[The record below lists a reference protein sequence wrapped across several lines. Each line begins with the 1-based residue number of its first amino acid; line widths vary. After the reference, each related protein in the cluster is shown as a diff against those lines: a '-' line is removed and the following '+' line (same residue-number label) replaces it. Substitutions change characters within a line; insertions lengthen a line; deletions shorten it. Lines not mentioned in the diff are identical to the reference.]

1 MVLVNK
7 LNFESK
13 LIKMNIV
20 ITGASRGIGYELCK
34 VFAKDLE
41 NNVFAI
47 ARNSEKLSALSAE
60 INQPDRFHF
69 LAFNLHTSDYTKQ
82 LVPEIRTW
90 LGRVD
95 ILINN
100 AGSLLHK
107 SFQEISDEDFDT
119 IFDMN
124 VKSPFKMIRDLLP
137 LFNKLA
143 HIVNISSMG
152 GVQGSVK
159 FPGLSLYSASK
170 GALAILTECLA
181 LEFKDLQLYV
191 NALAIGA
198 VQTEMLAEAFPGY
211 QAPLHPDQMASFI
224 KEFALTGHRYF
235 NGKILPVS
243 LSTP

>member
-1 MVLVNK
+1 
-7 LNFESK
+7 
-13 LIKMNIV
+13 MNVI

-34 VFAKDLE
+34 AFAEKPDNKVFAL
-41 NNVFAI
+41 
-47 ARNSEKLSALSAE
+47 ARNGEKLSNLAAE
-60 INQPDRFHF
+60 INSDRFHM
-69 LAFNLHTSDYTKQ
+69 LAFDLNNRDYKKK
-82 LVPEIRTW
+82 LLPEIKAS

-100 AGSLLHK
+100 AGALLHK
-107 SFQEISDEDFDT
+107 PFQEITDEDFDAV
-119 IFDMN
+119 FGMN
-124 VKSPFKMIRDLLP
+124 VKSPFRLIRDLLP
-137 LFNKLA
+137 LFNKPA
-143 HIVNISSMG
+143 HIINISSMG

-181 LEFKDLQLYV
+181 LEFKDQQIYV

-211 QAPLHPDQMASFI
+211 KAPLQPGQMAAFI

-235 NGKILPVS
+235 NGKVLPVS